1 MSTQICVSVTDA
13 VNPVGCNQTQRSPA
27 AAEIRKIAASRTDMP
42 NNQRQDQSS
51 DGTKLSLEQLVEE
64 VDQLLKEP
72 EMSATPMKKQPVF
85 QSLLDGDMRELERF
99 AFADTSKNYTRNL
112 IATDNETYALILIVW
127 NRGKYSPIHD
137 HPCDGCWVKVI
148 DGAINEVRYVS
159 QDGKL
164 VESSNLTLDQG
175 VTYMDDSMGFHKIG
189 NPSAAVDAITL
200 HLYSPPYDKC
210 RVWFDTENA
219 EKSSVAHA
227 YYFSEFGERADY

>member
-13 VNPVGCNQTQRSPA
+13 VNSVGGNQTQRSPA
-27 AAEIRKIAASRTDMP
+27 AAEIRKIAASRTDMS
-42 NNQRQDQSS
+42 NNQRQDESG
-51 DGTKLSLEQLVEE
+51 DETKLSLEQLVEE

-72 EMSATPMKKQPVF
+72 ETSVTPMKKQPVF